1 MFSGVN
7 STIETISN
15 SELIDAL
22 LEHFALK
29 MVVRNYDK
37 TLTKKFENNVWISK
51 ILAWMNCMTEVIIW
65 VQKFFCFGH
74 FLIIFS
80 KMMDQKETPAKKDSK
95 MKNYFFHAR
104 QPCAEIFYFC
114 AQQNCILT
122 FLYRGA
128 IIYESPCIY
137 L

>member
-1 MFSGVN
+1 
-7 STIETISN
+7 
-15 SELIDAL
+15 
-22 LEHFALK
+22 
-29 MVVRNYDK
+29 
-37 TLTKKFENNVWISK
+37 
-51 ILAWMNCMTEVIIW
+51 MTEVIFWMQI
-65 VQKFFCFGH
+65 FFCLGH

-104 QPCAEIFYFC
+104 QPRAEIFYFC

-128 IIYESPCIY
+128 IIYESPCIQITTFELY
-137 L
+137 FSSFCKL

>member
-37 TLTKKFENNVWISK
+37 TLPKNLK
-51 ILAWMNCMTEVIIW
+51 IKHGF
-65 VQKFFCFGH
+65 QKFLCG
-74 FLIIFS
+74 
-80 KMMDQKETPAKKDSK
+80 
-95 MKNYFFHAR
+95 
-104 QPCAEIFYFC
+104 
-114 AQQNCILT
+114 
-122 FLYRGA
+122 
-128 IIYESPCIY
+128 
-137 L
+137 

>member
-80 KMMDQKETPAKKDSK
+80 KMMDQKVTQAKKVTKIIISFSMPVNHVQK
-95 MKNYFFHAR
+95 
-104 QPCAEIFYFC
+104 
-114 AQQNCILT
+114 
-122 FLYRGA
+122 FLISVHSR
-128 IIYESPCIY
+128 SVF
-137 L
+137 

>member
-74 FLIIFS
+74 FLIIFPKYDES
-80 KMMDQKETPAKKDSK
+80 KSDPSQKSW
-95 MKNYFFHAR
+95 
-104 QPCAEIFYFC
+104 
-114 AQQNCILT
+114 
-122 FLYRGA
+122 
-128 IIYESPCIY
+128 
-137 L
+137 

>member
-80 KMMDQKETPAKKDSK
+80 KMMDQKVTQAKKVSI
-95 MKNYFFHAR
+95 MKNQFFHAR
-104 QPCAEIFYFC
+104 QPLAKKFLNFAHAL
-114 AQQNCILT
+114 AQ
-122 FLYRGA
+122 FF
-128 IIYESPCIY
+128 
-137 L
+137 

>member
-1 MFSGVN
+1 
-7 STIETISN
+7 
-15 SELIDAL
+15 
-22 LEHFALK
+22 

-104 QPCAEIFYFC
+104 QPRAKSFDFC
-114 AQQNCILT
+114 IQQQCILAL
-122 FLYRGA
+122 FCQNFDIAAPYHF
-128 IIYESPCIY
+128 
-137 L
+137 

>member
-80 KMMDQKETPAKKDSK
+80 KMMDQKVTPAKKVSK
-95 MKNYFFHAR
+95 MKNQFFHAC
-104 QPCAEIFYFC
+104 QPCAEIFDLC
-114 AQQNCILT
+114 TQQNCILT
-122 FLYRGA
+122 LLY
-128 IIYESPCIY
+128 
-137 L
+137 

>member
-80 KMMDQKETPAKKDSK
+80 KMMDQKVTQAKKVSI
-95 MKNYFFHAR
+95 MKNQFFHAC
-104 QPCAEIFYFC
+104 QPHAEFFDFC
-114 AQQNCILT
+114 TQHNCISTL
-122 FLYRGA
+122 LY
-128 IIYESPCIY
+128 
-137 L
+137 